1 MELLPIKEHFYNLK
15 KLHNILP
22 TYYIDFDSNIFTA
35 TCIYNDVLLE
45 TFLKLSE
52 IKHIDTDYLY
62 FDVALLLT
70 KKLNNQIDKM
80 IILPSIT

>member
-15 KLHNILP
+15 KLYNILP

-45 TFLKLSE
+45 TFLKPSE

-62 FDVALLLT
+62 FDIAILLT
-70 KKLNNQIDKM
+70 AKLNRRIDNLNALK
-80 IILPSIT
+80 